1 MENPS
6 VNGSV
11 DSTNAPVESL
21 STENQNVDISTDET
35 QKFVDSFDNLDENEN
50 ETEKSVEEKSESEE
64 KLSEE
69 QSVEKTGFDRRKEDL
84 SGEIRSLVDE
94 RNDLRSEVENMRSV
108 VERQKAID
116 SGFVTAEQLE
126 EIGLTREEAI
136 YRANMLNHQAM
147 VEQRQLDEY
156 KAEVES
162 LRNGL
167 TIDRMELL
175 RDYPIFDANSAE
187 YNEEFSQKALEMY
200 NRDANI
206 QFDENGGVVS
216 ASVRLY
222 DYMKGLA
229 ELSEI
234 SSKTAKAEARKN
246 IEKTM
251 ASVSPIG
258 ADIAPNKDDTKAFKD
273 SFWN

>member
-35 QKFVDSFDNLDENEN
+35 QKFVDSFDNLDESES

-64 KLSEE
+64 KVSEE

-94 RNDLRSEVENMRSV
+94 RNNLRSEVENMRSV

-167 TIDRMELL
+167 MIDRMELL

-187 YNEEFSQKALEMY
+187 YDEEFSQKALEMY
-200 NRDANI
+200 SRDANI

-273 SFWN
+273 SFWD